1 MSSRDNKK
9 PRSAQRESKGVFHWV
24 LNLTIG
30 NAWRLLVWSFAAIGV
45 SILTE
50 WVGMAFWW
58 DVDHSQVILE
68 TEVGYLSDFNRNLLL
83 GIYPAD
89 LAQLFITQ
97 TYAFFEWSGVNAL
110 SASLHSSGSAMIN
123 IIAYGIQSAINIT
136 FIFATRMAIS
146 LTAITGFVIVAL
158 LGFIDGLTER
168 EIRKSCGGI
177 ESSFK
182 YHYSKRFIAPS
193 FIFAFALYLTLPISI
208 HPLLIFMP
216 AMFVTGYTIFVTAAS
231 FKKFL

>member
-1 MSSRDNKK
+1 MSSRERKA
-9 PRSAQRESKGVFHWV
+9 RTTQRESKGVFHWA
-24 LNLTIG
+24 LSLTIG
-30 NAWRLLVWSFAAIGV
+30 NAWRLLVWSLAAIAL

-50 WVGMAFWW
+50 WIGMGFWW
-58 DVDHSQVILE
+58 GPDHSQQILD

-83 GIYPAD
+83 GVYPAD
-89 LAQLFITQ
+89 LAALFISS
-97 TYAFFEWSGVNAL
+97 TYSFFEWSGLNSL
-110 SASLHSSGSAMIN
+110 STSLNRSGSA
-123 IIAYGIQSAINIT
+123 IIEIVGIGLQSAINIT

-146 LTAITGFVIVAL
+146 LTAITGFVIVSV

-193 FIFAFALYLTLPISI
+193 FIFAFALYLTLPVSI
-208 HPLLIFMP
+208 HPLIIFMP
-216 AMFVTGYTIFVTAAS
+216 AMFVTGYTIFVTAAT